1 MRKTGGWRRLW
12 VLLVPF
18 VAVLWMPFYNR
29 LTPALAGFP
38 YFYVWMLA
46 WIVVTA
52 LLIRWVYR
60 GRQS

>member
-1 MRKTGGWRRLW
+1 MRKPGSWRWL

-18 VAVLWMPFYNR
+18 IAVLWMPFYNR
-29 LTPALAGFP
+29 LAPTLAGFP

-60 GRQS
+60 GPQP